1 MLTRK
6 IEADSMLFYDGD
18 TLVLTMTEKETGK
31 DVRIA
36 FEGELRS
43 DTTHHIQDE
52 LEAYVSV
59 GSRVTLDFGAVTFIS
74 ASVLDALLDVQQLA
88 DFFQKDGLV
97 LQNLSDGIYQA
108 MDKRGLTDLLM
119 IEE

>member
-1 MLTRK
+1 MLKRIIK
-6 IEADSMLFYDGD
+6 ADSMLFYDGD
-18 TLVLTMTEKETGK
+18 ALVLTMTEKETGN
-31 DVRIA
+31 DVLIT

-59 GSRVTLDFGAVTFIS
+59 GSRITLDFGAVTFVS

-88 DFFQKDGLV
+88 DFFQKGDFV
-97 LQNLSDGIYQA
+97 LRNLTEEVYQT